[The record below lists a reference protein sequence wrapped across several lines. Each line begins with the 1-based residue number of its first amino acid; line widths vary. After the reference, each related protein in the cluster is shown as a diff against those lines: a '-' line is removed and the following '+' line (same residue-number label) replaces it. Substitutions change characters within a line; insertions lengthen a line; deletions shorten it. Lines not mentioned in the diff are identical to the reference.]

1 MIRRS
6 SNGLR
11 WLAIGAV
18 AAVGLAACGSSSKSS
33 SSGTTASNAPAATA
47 SGSSATTASNT
58 SATTTGSNA
67 SATVA
72 SNDDMTPDKVAWA
85 TTFIG
90 GKAGKADSSQT
101 PVKIGW
107 INQDGGAVSL
117 PEATD
122 GAKAAEAFINDQ
134 LGGLQG
140 HPLQLVTCSVTAEE
154 DGQKCGTQFVN
165 DKDVKGI
172 AQGILVVGNQ
182 SLYSVVDGQVPD
194 FVASLNATQDFTA
207 KNTMSYFPGSPDIS
221 QGLAIYAAKD
231 LAAKS
236 AGIIYIDTAAAAAAA
251 QRSKDTLGQLGV
263 SKVTTVAVPAN
274 ATGPAVASALQA
286 AGADKVDALLVRATV
301 PVCISIIDGMQSLGL
316 KTPVLSPA
324 TCMASPISD
333 HLNGSFP
340 ENWYFASTGY
350 NPFVPD
356 LQSGNATF
364 RAAMKQYKPSAP
376 ITPFSNQSF
385 GTVMD
390 MAKLINQVG
399 VANLTADALTTAG
412 KGFTA
417 PGMAVAG
424 TLKCGFNTTYPNECA
439 EAMGIANYHGG
450 KWVSVRGGENN
461 NPLYPWQT

>member
-1 MIRRS
+1 
-6 SNGLR
+6 
-11 WLAIGAV
+11 
-18 AAVGLAACGSSSKSS
+18 
-33 SSGTTASNAPAATA
+33 
-47 SGSSATTASNT
+47 SAK
-58 SATTTGSNA
+58 
-67 SATVA
+67 VA
-72 SNDDMTPDKVAWA
+72 SNDSMSADKVSWG

-90 GKAGKADSSQT
+90 GKAGKADTAQT

-122 GAKAAEAFINDQ
+122 GAKAAESFINEQ

-140 HPLQLVTCSVTAEE
+140 HPLQLVTCSVTSEE

-182 SLYSVVDGQVPD
+182 SLYSVVNGQLPD

-207 KNTMSYFPGSPDIS
+207 KNALSYYPGSPDIS

-231 LAAKS
+231 LAAKA

-251 QRSKDTLGQLGV
+251 QRSKATLQQLGV

-324 TCMASPISD
+324 TCMATPISD
-333 HLNGSFP
+333 HLNGAFP
-340 ENWYFASTGY
+340 ENWYFATSGY

-356 LQSGNATF
+356 IPSGNATF
-364 RAAMKQYKPSAP
+364 RAAMKQYKPTAS

-385 GTVMD
+385 GIIMD

-399 VANLTADALTTAG
+399 VSQLTPDALTAAA
-412 KGFTA
+412 KSFTG
-417 PGMAVAG
+417 PGMAVTG

-439 EAMGIANYHGG
+439 EGMGIANFKGG
-450 KWVSVRGGENN
+450 KWTSVRGGEDN
-461 NPLYPWQT
+461 NPLYPWQS